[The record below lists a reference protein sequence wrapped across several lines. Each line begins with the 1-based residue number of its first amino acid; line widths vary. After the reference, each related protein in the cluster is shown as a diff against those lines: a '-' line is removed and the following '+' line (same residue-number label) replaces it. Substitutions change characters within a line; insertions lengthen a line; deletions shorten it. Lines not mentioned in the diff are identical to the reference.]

1 MFQLRWL
8 WQRLKGKRVR
18 YIIALFISVFSSLMV
33 LINPKIMQV
42 ITDNVI
48 VGVKGANGIIVHQT
62 KILIPLLVLMSI
74 VTLGRTLMR
83 YIMVIF
89 FEQSSQAM
97 IVNLRTKLYDN
108 LQNQD
113 MHFYDGYRTGDLM
126 TRLTGDLDMVRN
138 AAAATIFQI
147 TDSVTLFIAV
157 LVYFLT
163 VSWRM
168 TLLLFA
174 LTPFIFAVTY
184 IFSKKIRP
192 LYIDLR
198 ERLSLL
204 NTTAQEDIS
213 GNKVVKAFNRE
224 KFEIEKF
231 SKKNDE
237 FRKANLKA
245 SYMWL
250 KFFPVIETLAQS
262 LTVITILGGGIFI
275 IRGELTYG
283 ELMAFSALSWAISNP
298 MRMLGIILNDLQRFF
313 ASADKVIE
321 LYYAHPSIIDRHD
334 AVEFKCKSKGKIDF
348 ENVTFKFG
356 NETILDDINLEINPG
371 ETVGIMGATGSG
383 KTTLINL
390 IARFYDVTSGSVKVD
405 DIDVRNI
412 KLKSLRSSIGMA
424 TQEVFL
430 FSDTVDGNIAYCDPD
445 MPIEEVYEYAKVA
458 DADGFIQNMSEGY
471 ETVVGERGV
480 GLSGGQKQRIALAR
494 ALSVKPSILI
504 LDDTTSAVDMETEK
518 YIQQKLSEL
527 EFSCTKII
535 IAQRIS
541 SVKNADKIIILN
553 NKKIIEQGTHEELLA
568 KHGYYYGINVLQQQ
582 GYDVLEEGEN
592 VGTQQI

>member
-1 MFQLRWL
+1 MFQLRWV
-8 WQRLKGKRVR
+8 WHNLKGKRIR
-18 YIIALFISVFSSLMV
+18 YTIALFISVFSSLMV
-33 LINPKIMQV
+33 LINPKILQV
-42 ITDNVI
+42 ITDNII
-48 VGVKGANGIIVHQT
+48 VGVKGADGTIIHQMN
-62 KILIPLLVLMSI
+62 ILIPLLILMSA
-74 VTLGRTLMR
+74 VTLGRTLLR
-83 YIMVIF
+83 YLMVAF
-89 FEQSSQAM
+89 FEQSTQAM
-97 IVNLRTKLYDN
+97 VVKLRTKLYDN

-113 MHFYDGYRTGDLM
+113 MHFYDGYRIGDLM

-138 AAAATIFQI
+138 VAAITLFQI
-147 TDSVTLFIAV
+147 TDSITLFIAV

-174 LTPFIFAVTY
+174 ITPFLFAVTY

-192 LYIDLR
+192 LFVDLR

-224 KFEIEKF
+224 EYEIEKF
-231 SKKNDE
+231 SKKNDA

-250 KFFPVIETLAQS
+250 RFYPVIETLAQS

-283 ELMAFSALSWAISNP
+283 DLMAFSALSWAISNP
-298 MRMLGIILNDLQRFF
+298 MRILGIILNDLQRFF

-334 AVEFKCKSKGKIDF
+334 AIEFNGKSKGKINF

-356 NETILDDINLEINPG
+356 NETILDNINLEIISG

-390 IARFYDVTSGSVKVD
+390 IARFYEVTTGSVKID
-405 DIDVRNI
+405 NIDVRNI
-412 KLKSLRSSIGMA
+412 KLKSLRSNIGMA

-445 MPIEEVYEYAKVA
+445 MPEQKVHEYAKVA
-458 DADGFIQNMSEGY
+458 DADEFIKKMPEGY
-471 ETVVGERGV
+471 DTIVGERGV

-494 ALSVKPSILI
+494 ALSVRPSILI

-535 IAQRIS
+535 IAQRTS
-541 SVKNADKIIILN
+541 SVKNADKIIIID
-553 NKKIIEQGTHEELLA
+553 NKKIIEQGTHAELLA
-568 KHGYYYGINVLQQQ
+568 KHGYYYSINVLQQQ
-582 GYDVLEEGEN
+582 GYDALEEGEL
-592 VGTQQI
+592 VGAQ

>member
-8 WQRLKGKRVR
+8 WRNLKGKRIR
-18 YIIALFISVFSSLMV
+18 YTIAIFISVFTSLMV
-33 LINPKIMQV
+33 LINPKIMQI

-48 VGVKGANGIIVHQT
+48 VGVKGANGAIIHQT
-62 KILIPLLVLMSI
+62 SILIPLLIIMSA
-74 VTLGRTLMR
+74 VTLGRTLLR
-83 YIMVIF
+83 YLMIVF
-89 FEQSSQAM
+89 FEQSTQAM
-97 IVNLRTKLYDN
+97 VVKLKTKLYDN

-138 AAAATIFQI
+138 AAALTVFQI
-147 TDSVTLFIAV
+147 TDSITLFVAV

-163 VSWRM
+163 VSWQM

-224 KFEIEKF
+224 EHEIEKF
-231 SKKNDE
+231 SKKNDD

-250 KFFPVIETLAQS
+250 RFFPIIETLAQS
-262 LTVITILGGGIFI
+262 LTVITILAGGIFI
-275 IRGELTYG
+275 IKGQLTFG

-334 AVEFKCKSKGKIDF
+334 AMQFDGKGNGKISF

-356 NETILDDINLEINPG
+356 NETILDNINFEINPG

-390 IARFYDVTSGSVKVD
+390 IARFYDVTSGSVKLD
-405 DIDVRNI
+405 DIDVKNI
-412 KLKSLRSSIGMA
+412 KLKSLRSNIGMA

-430 FSDTVDGNIAYCDPD
+430 FSDTVDGNIAYSDPD
-445 MPIEEVYEYAKVA
+445 MPEQKVHEYAKVA
-458 DADGFIQNMSEGY
+458 DAHEFITKMQDGYDTII
-471 ETVVGERGV
+471 GERGV
-480 GLSGGQKQRIALAR
+480 GLSGGQKQRLALAR
-494 ALSVKPSILI
+494 ALAVRPSVLI

-518 YIQQKLSEL
+518 YIQQKLGEL
-527 EFSCTKII
+527 DFSCTKII

-541 SVKNADKIIILN
+541 SVKNADKIIILG

-582 GYDVLEEGEN
+582 GYDALEEGDL
-592 VGTQQI
+592 VGAQ